1 MNAKLITR
9 VLRRALRESLR
20 EDGMALATV
29 VAFSAI
35 LFLLATTLL
44 MVASQ
49 QQITTSHYAS
59 RTEALQLADAGITA
73 YEQHLKFHG
82 QDTSG
87 TIGPQHDQDGSWTVN
102 AAPDPSNPQQTILT
116 SYGQLTGNTESRKIV
131 TVVRPQSLG
140 DYAIVMNKD
149 YSLGS
154 GGIVDGDI
162 VVNGTLSNDG
172 EITGYAY
179 YGTSYSGSGKWDK
192 GKPTKKTI
200 NFADMSLDMTAML
213 TKSQFYNTYVP
224 PAGNSPTGTACLGY
238 RVVLNGNSLTYDKV
252 IKVDGTTGALSLV
265 GAPVTMTIPD
275 PANDTAIYFDDE
287 IWISG
292 NYSRSCTIASSS
304 TQVDSSEGKGSAPYA
319 NSAVFIVDN
328 IVPTQSNS
336 TAVMGIVTPGDI
348 SIPSWYTSMQ
358 NEFKASGTELDI
370 FCSLL
375 SQNGIF
381 HFDDAG
387 QANLYSLH
395 TMGSRAA
402 QSNGNF
408 SGGFTNRTYEYDDR
422 LRTTLPPAYPKLH
435 DGSLHIVT
443 WNEY

>member
-1 MNAKLITR
+1 
-9 VLRRALRESLR
+9 
-20 EDGMALATV
+20 MALATV
-29 VAFSAI
+29 VAMSAI
-35 LFLLATTLL
+35 LFLLATTLV
-44 MVASQ
+44 MVSTQ
-49 QQITTSHYAS
+49 QQVTTSHYAS
-59 RTEALQLADAGITA
+59 RTQALQLADAGITA
-73 YEQHLKFHG
+73 YEQDIKLHS

-87 TIGPQHDQDGSWTVN
+87 VIGPQVNQNGSWTVT

-116 SYGQLTGNTESRKIV
+116 SVGKLSDGTTRKVV

-154 GGIVDGDI
+154 GGVVDGDI

-200 NFADMSLDMTAML
+200 NFADMSLDLAAML
-213 TKSQFYNTYVP
+213 TKAQFYNTYIP

-238 RVVLNGNSLTYDKV
+238 RVILNGNSLTYDKV
-252 IKVDGTTGALSLV
+252 LKVDGTTGALALV
-265 GAPVTMTIPD
+265 GAPVTLTIPD
-275 PANDTAIYFDDE
+275 PANDTAIYFDDR
-287 IWISG
+287 IWVSG
-292 NYSRSCTIASSS
+292 NYSRSCTLASSS
-304 TQVDSSEGKGSAPYA
+304 TQVDSSETKGNSPYA

-328 IVPTQSNS
+328 IVPTASNS

-348 SIPSWYTSMQ
+348 SIPTWYSSMQ
-358 NEFKASGTELDI
+358 SAFKASGTELDI

-381 HFDDAG
+381 HFDDNN

-408 SGGFTNRTYEYDDR
+408 SAGFTNRTYEYDDR